1 MVAAACGACSR
12 RLGIPVTD
20 AVHLGDAL
28 SALVDGE
35 LPADE
40 QAAARRHLDGC
51 PGCRDELAATEAVAL
66 AIRGLP
72 PVDAPFGFYE
82 RLLRGKGF
90 AVADRRPLRVGLAVA
105 TVAAAVAL
113 AVGLAGDLGGT
124 EVSPQVDDMVD
135 VHQAGFVPQDGFET
149 VAAEDAGAVEVPRE
163 IEGGFEREAVYQ
175 RSSDDLVAIAYRSG
189 PDTVSVFEQ
198 PGQLDT
204 GALDAAM
211 DEMGHGAWA
220 MEVDGL
226 HAVVADR
233 GRLVYTVVGDASI
246 AAIMA
251 LVSHLPDGP
260 EPSLVERARDACT
273 EVVWT
278 FGLGG

>member
-1 MVAAACGACSR
+1 MDAAACGACSHHPGTR
-12 RLGIPVTD
+12 VADT
-20 AVHLGDAL
+20 VHLGDTL

-40 QAAARRHLDGC
+40 QAAARRHLEGC
-51 PGCRDELAATEAVAL
+51 PECRDELAATQAVAL
-66 AIRGLP
+66 TIRGLP

-82 RLLRGKGF
+82 GLLRGRGF

-135 VHQAGFVPQDGFET
+135 VHQAGFVPRDGFET
-149 VAAEDAGAVEVPRE
+149 VPAEDMDTVEVPRE
-163 IEGGFEREAVYQ
+163 LEGGFEREAVYQ
-175 RSSDDLVAIAYRSG
+175 RSSDDMVAVAYRSG

-198 PGQLDT
+198 PGELDT
-204 GALDAAM
+204 DSLDAAM
-211 DEMGHGAWA
+211 DEMAHDAWA
-220 MEVDGL
+220 MDIDGL

-233 GRLVYTVVGDASI
+233 GHVVYTVVGDASM

-260 EPSLVERARDACT
+260 APSLVERARDAGT